1 MDCER
6 SLGNAKAVGKTDL
19 GTLYRI
25 RISFCA
31 ACVACF
37 AAPDVAVAQPIQF
50 GVSRSTSVQLSPARV
65 NTMAGSIATRLEQA
79 RALAKDRNW
88 DDAID
93 ILRELAAERSDG
105 IVELGDGRYVSL
117 RTACHLELARLPA
130 EGLSAYRRRVDRL
143 AERLYREGRAGRDER
158 LLRRVVNEFFCSSW
172 GDDAL
177 LALGELALERGD
189 YEAARRYWE
198 QMSPLLRGPAG
209 QPLWLALWKV
219 DLAAHWP
226 QIEGRW
232 RERPNPPAWL
242 AYPDTPL
249 DLADVRAR
257 LILTSIRA
265 GDLKRA
271 RIELEAFGRFHP
283 DSAGRLGGQ
292 NGPYAAG
299 LERLIANASAWPIQ
313 SPHADWPTFAG
324 SQSRSS
330 ATGMLGPVTGPIW
343 RQPIELTRAAAADRN
358 FPMATTRQGLMLDS
372 AQQEGRAVRPLN
384 CFPVVVNGVVLYADA
399 TQLYAADLMTGR
411 PAITKNGVLHRE
423 DSLGQPRE
431 TIDGPLALGWRD
443 ELVAAYGVPRNT
455 LSVIDGIVFGR
466 VGQLATAQSD
476 SGQSQAADR
485 IVGLDLERD
494 GALAF
499 RVRPAEAEWAFDGVP
514 IGDGRRLF
522 VAMRQS
528 DVTPHVY
535 VACFDVATSGELWR
549 TPVGAADTP
558 AAGYGDEITHNLLT
572 LVGDRIYFN
581 TNLGLVAALDANTGE
596 LCWLRRYDRYSG
608 PPIIRGRPGPP
619 HLARDPAPAVFHEG
633 LVIAAPSDTPKIF
646 ALDSDTGQT
655 VWSTDFLPD
664 VIHLLGVVRN
674 NLIVSGNR
682 LAALDVRSG
691 ELRFVWPESEHA
703 GIRGMGRGVVAGDEV
718 FWPTRNEIYVVHGVT
733 GAQSRTSIPLGAIS
747 DCGANLAAAN
757 GRLLV
762 AGPDKLMA
770 FGPALPVPP
779 TQSKLKTE
787 PVAKAE

>member
-1 MDCER
+1 M
-6 SLGNAKAVGKTDL
+6 A
-19 GTLYRI
+19 Y
-25 RISFCA
+25 
-31 ACVACF
+31 F
-37 AAPDVAVAQPIQF
+37 AAPHVAVAQPFQF
-50 GVSRSTSVQLSPARV
+50 GASRSTSVQLSPARV
-65 NTMAGSIATRLEQA
+65 NTISGSIATRLEQA
-79 RALAKDRNW
+79 RALSKDRNW

-117 RTACHLELARLPA
+117 RTACHMELANLPA
-130 EGLSAYRRRVDRL
+130 EGLSAYRRRVDVL
-143 AERLYREGRAGRDER
+143 ADRLYREGRVRRNVR
-158 LLRRVVNEFFCSSW
+158 LLRRVADEFFCSSW

-177 LALGELALERGD
+177 LVLGELALERGD
-189 YEAARRYWE
+189 YAAARRTWE

-209 QPLWLALWKV
+209 QPLWLALRDV

-226 QIEGRW
+226 QIERRW
-232 RERPNPPAWL
+232 HDRPNPPMWL
-242 AYPDTPL
+242 AYPDTPV

-271 RIELEAFGRFHP
+271 RIELAAFRRFHP

-292 NGPYAAG
+292 DGPYAAA
-299 LERLIANASAWPIQ
+299 LERLIANASAWPSQ
-313 SPHADWPTFAG
+313 PPQADWPTFAG
-324 SQSRSS
+324 SPSRSS

-358 FPMATTRQGLMLDS
+358 FPMAATRQGLMLDS
-372 AQQEGRAVRPLN
+372 SQLDVREAARPLS
-384 CFPVVVNGVVLYADA
+384 CFPVVVNGFVLYADA
-399 TQLYAADLMTGR
+399 TQIYASDLMTGG

-423 DSLGQPRE
+423 DSLEQPHE

-443 ELVAAYGVPRNT
+443 ELVAAHGVPRYT
-455 LSVIDGIVFGR
+455 LSVIDGTVFGR
-466 VGQLATAQSD
+466 VGRLATAQSD

-499 RVRPAEAEWAFDGVP
+499 RVRPEESKWAFDGVP
-514 IGDGRRLF
+514 VGDGRRLF
-522 VAMRQS
+522 VAMHQS
-528 DVTPHVY
+528 DVTPHAY
-535 VACFDVATSGELWR
+535 VACFDVATSGQLWR
-549 TPVGAADTP
+549 TPIGAADTP

-581 TNLGLVAALDANTGE
+581 TNLGLVAALDANSGE
-596 LCWLRRYDRYSG
+596 LCWLRRYDRHSG
-608 PPIIRGRPGPP
+608 QPIIRGRPQPP
-619 HLARDPAPAVFHEG
+619 HLARDPAPALFHEG
-633 LVIAAPSDTPKIF
+633 LLIVAPSDTPKIF
-646 ALDSDTGQT
+646 ALDADTGQT

-664 VIHLLGVVRN
+664 VIHLLGVARN

-691 ELRFVWPESEHA
+691 ELRFAWPESEHA

-718 FWPTRNEIYVVHGVT
+718 FWPTRNEIYVIHGIT
-733 GAQSRTSIPLGAIS
+733 GAQSRTPIPLGAIS
-747 DCGANLAAAN
+747 DCGANLAAAT

-770 FGPALPVPP
+770 FGAKLPVPP
-779 TQSKLKTE
+779 TQSKPKTE

>member
-1 MDCER
+1 M
-6 SLGNAKAVGKTDL
+6 LHAAVG
-19 GTLYRI
+19 
-25 RISFCA
+25 
-31 ACVACF
+31 
-37 AAPDVAVAQPIQF
+37 QPIQF

-65 NTMAGSIATRLEQA
+65 NTISGSIATRLAQA

-88 DDAID
+88 DDAIE

-105 IVELGDGRYVSL
+105 VVELGDGRYVSL
-117 RTACHLELARLPA
+117 RRACHFELTRLPA
-130 EGLSAYRRRVDRL
+130 EGLSAYRRRVDPV
-143 AERLYREGRAGRDER
+143 AEGLYREGRSGRNER
-158 LLRRVVNEFFCSSW
+158 LLRRVVDEFYCSSW

-189 YEAARRYWE
+189 YAAARCYWE
-198 QMSPLLRGPAG
+198 QISPLLRCPAG
-209 QPLWLALWKV
+209 QPLWLALRDV
-219 DLAAHWP
+219 DLGAHWP
-226 QIEGRW
+226 QVERRW

-257 LILTSIRA
+257 LVLTSIRA

-271 RIELEAFGRFHP
+271 RIELEAFRRFHP

-292 NGPYAAG
+292 DGPYVAS
-299 LERLIANASAWPIQ
+299 LDRLIANASAWPNQ
-313 SPHADWPTFAG
+313 SPQADWPTFAG
-324 SQSRSS
+324 SPSRSS
-330 ATGMLGPVTGPIW
+330 ASGMLGSVTGPIW
-343 RQPIELTRAAAADRN
+343 GQPIELTQAAAADRN
-358 FPMATTRQGLMLDS
+358 FPMATTGQGPMLGS
-372 AQQEGRAVRPLN
+372 AQQQGREAARPLS

-411 PAITKNGVLHRE
+411 PAITKNGVLHRD
-423 DSLGQPRE
+423 DSLEQPRE

-443 ELVAAYGVPRNT
+443 ELVAAYGVPRYT

-466 VGQLATAQSD
+466 VGRLATAQGD
-476 SGQSQAADR
+476 SGQSQDSDR

-494 GALAF
+494 GRLAF
-499 RVRPAEAEWAFDGVP
+499 RVRPADAKWAFDGVP

-528 DVTPHVY
+528 DVTPHAY

-549 TPVGAADTP
+549 TPIGAADTP

-596 LCWLRRYDRYSG
+596 LLWLCRYDRHSG

-633 LVIAAPSDTPKIF
+633 LLIVAPSDTPKLF
-646 ALDSDTGQT
+646 ALNADTGQT
-655 VWSTDFLPD
+655 VWSMDLLPD

-691 ELRFVWPESEHA
+691 ELQFVWPESEHA

-718 FWPTRNEIYVVHGVT
+718 FWPTRNQIYVVHGIT
-733 GAQSRTSIPLGAIS
+733 GAQSRTPIPLGTIS
-747 DCGANLAAAN
+747 DCGANLSAAT